1 MKSKTFNQAVIVP
14 ASAAIVTGLLG
25 LTAVIVTLDKTNPQ
39 DQASSPR
46 PTVSNHLTCDSDL
59 RHELVSQH
67 GTLKQEHFNE
77 LVEYVLRT
85 RTDCRARGWRP
96 QAINTQHPG
105 MCGERLLDHPA
116 AAGEHL
122 LPKSLLNTP
131 GLNAPEPK
139 AASRSHRDGQNN
151 ILIHWAN
158 TRRPSDNHNCWTY
171 RANTQTW
178 TYE

>member
-1 MKSKTFNQAVIVP
+1 MKIKTFDQAVIVLAP
-14 ASAAIVTGLLG
+14 AAIVTGVPG
-25 LTAVIVTLDKTNPQ
+25 LTAVILTLDKTNPQ

-46 PTVSNHLTCDSDL
+46 PPVSNHLTCDSAL

-67 GTLKQEHFNE
+67 GALKQEHFNE

-85 RTDCRARGWRP
+85 RTDCRARGRQP

-105 MCGERLLDHPA
+105 MCGEHLLDHPA
-116 AAGEHL
+116 AAEHL

-139 AASRSHRDGQNN
+139 AASRSHRDGQTN

-158 TRRPSDNHNCWTY
+158 TRRLSGNTNCWTY
-171 RANTQTW
+171 QANTQTW
-178 TYE
+178 AFE